1 MKQLCKKYR
10 KWSLFLVITVLV
22 MSCFSIK
29 HVEAAS
35 QKSKAIKAY
44 KQFLSKSSI
53 TWTEDYTDVPSSDCK
68 FALVYI
74 DKDSVPELVLKCDGV
89 SHAEGYYRLYTYKN
103 GKVKELAWLKDSFS
117 YFKKKGVFR
126 TTYGPMMGEQS
137 FEYYKMSKSSYS
149 YVGGW
154 IKSWWVNG
162 EWRENGPYEYHYYKA
177 MNKVEDCNS
186 ARTKEISKKQFQKE
200 LKKLVKSTKESKAK
214 LYSNT
219 AKNRKKHL
227 K

>member
-1 MKQLCKKYR
+1 
-10 KWSLFLVITVLV
+10 

-29 HVEAAS
+29 HVDAAS

-53 TWTEDYTDVPSSDCK
+53 TWTEGYTNVAASDCK

-74 DKDSVPELVLKCDGV
+74 DKDSVPELVLKTDAV
-89 SHAEGYYRLYTYKN
+89 SHAEGYYQLYTYKN
-103 GKVKELAWLKDSFS
+103 GKVKRLAYLKDGFS

-137 FEYYKMSKSSYS
+137 FEYYKMSKNSYS

-154 IKSWWVNG
+154 IKSCWVNG
-162 EWRENGPYEYHYYKA
+162 EWREDGTYEYNYYKA
-177 MNKVEDCNS
+177 LNKVKDCNN

-200 LKKLVKSTKESKAK
+200 LKKLVKSTKESKPK
-214 LYSNT
+214 FYSNT